1 MHRTQD
7 TYPLSH
13 FRQKTGEHLE
23 RLADGAI
30 ETITQNGEAAMI
42 VMSPARY
49 DALIHEV
56 ERGHRWD
63 RALARIDDG
72 ENGISSQQ
80 LKEALRAETG
90 PVP

>member
-13 FRQKTGEHLE
+13 FRQKTGEHLA

-30 ETITQNGEAAMI
+30 ETITQNGEAVMI

-56 ERGHRWD
+56 ERGHLWD
-63 RALARIDDG
+63 RSLARIEAGEDG
-72 ENGISSQQ
+72 VSSAH
-80 LKEALRAETG
+80 LKQALRDEIG
-90 PVP
+90 RMP